1 MSSRT
6 YFKSNGTNYTQK
18 LADYAVNL
26 KCENLPE
33 DVIQRAKMFTLH
45 TIGVSLAAAPID
57 LTKSSIDVARIANNG
72 TGGDASVWVGGEKMS
87 MANAAFANGTIAD
100 MLDWEDCAWTGHP
113 SAGVI
118 PVAMAVAEAKKK
130 SGKEYLE
137 AVVAGYEVY
146 QRVAMAVQPGPGFDH
161 NQGWAL
167 CNWQIFAT
175 CTPAAKLLNLD
186 SRKMDQT
193 FGMACMYAAMPTN
206 MQQATMSNA
215 YHYQHGVS
223 AQNGILAALCA
234 EHGVDNMQG
243 CFDIPY
249 AYCEQ
254 LTDAVD
260 RTWLDRELEDR
271 FFIKDILVKH
281 WPANM
286 WVQTPVEIVE
296 LLVKEHGIKAEDVEE
311 ITVNPPTQYRMHCY
325 EDGFSSLMEAQFS
338 MPYVIAAAIMNPE
351 PGPNWYEPELLKD
364 PALLELAKK
373 VKPGTDPEHTLTASF
388 DMYQKGS
395 RNGEHPVKTVTIR
408 TKDGNVYEKTQ
419 GTHKGH
425 PADMLTWEEFCD
437 LFRREA
443 SFAISPEKTEEIIRF
458 VENLEQVEDMSV
470 FNELLK

>member
-175 CTPAAKLLNLD
+175 WTAERWIRHSAWHVCMRRCLLIC
-186 SRKMDQT
+186 SRQLCLTHITISMVYLLRMVSWLPFVQ
-193 FGMACMYAAMPTN
+193 N
-206 MQQATMSNA
+206 M
-215 YHYQHGVS
+215 
-223 AQNGILAALCA
+223 
-234 EHGVDNMQG
+234 E
-243 CFDIPY
+243 
-249 AYCEQ
+249 
-254 LTDAVD
+254 
-260 RTWLDRELEDR
+260 
-271 FFIKDILVKH
+271 
-281 WPANM
+281 
-286 WVQTPVEIVE
+286 
-296 LLVKEHGIKAEDVEE
+296 
-311 ITVNPPTQYRMHCY
+311 
-325 EDGFSSLMEAQFS
+325 
-338 MPYVIAAAIMNPE
+338 
-351 PGPNWYEPELLKD
+351 
-364 PALLELAKK
+364 
-373 VKPGTDPEHTLTASF
+373 
-388 DMYQKGS
+388 
-395 RNGEHPVKTVTIR
+395 
-408 TKDGNVYEKTQ
+408 
-419 GTHKGH
+419 
-425 PADMLTWEEFCD
+425 
-437 LFRREA
+437 
-443 SFAISPEKTEEIIRF
+443 
-458 VENLEQVEDMSV
+458 
-470 FNELLK
+470 